1 MQTCKKTRTRG
12 EMSGPFGRLFWKR
25 RCGDSLAL
33 VLNIPRNYLS
43 GLATR
48 HSPIAPRRRIL
59 GSLVRLLQVAVVSS
73 LLFPEPSYCFAPQEA
88 SSGQQTVT
96 AVQKQVSTDYVL
108 GPDDLITIQ
117 ALGVEELSAK
127 PIGVDTG
134 GHIDLPLVGR
144 LKVSGLTLE
153 QLKAELISRLKVYV
167 KEPDVAISVSEFR
180 SQPVSI
186 LGYVNSSG
194 VHQLQGRKRLA
205 EIMSLTG
212 GMRPEAGPVARITR
226 RLEFGRIPLPG
237 ASDDATG
244 QFSVAEVDLK
254 GVMDGLKPEQNI
266 LIQPHDVISVPKADI
281 VYVVGEVKK
290 TGGFVLNGKKKV
302 SVLEALAMAEGLGP
316 TADRKKAE
324 ILRLVPGQD
333 QRTRVTVDLKGIFA
347 GKATDVAM
355 QPEDILLIA
364 TSASKAMKTKAAE
377 TAIQAIT
384 SIVTWGLIY

>member
-1 MQTCKKTRTRG
+1 MSLIQAIMLLPLLSLTPSHCFTTEEAPSAKQTET
-12 EMSGPFGRLFWKR
+12 P
-25 RCGDSLAL
+25 
-33 VLNIPRNYLS
+33 
-43 GLATR
+43 
-48 HSPIAPRRRIL
+48 
-59 GSLVRLLQVAVVSS
+59 
-73 LLFPEPSYCFAPQEA
+73 
-88 SSGQQTVT
+88 
-96 AVQKQVSTDYVL
+96 VQKQASPDYIL
-108 GPDDLITIQ
+108 GPNDLINIQ
-117 ALGVEELSAK
+117 VLGVEELSAK

-167 KEPDVAISVSEFR
+167 KEPDVAISVSDFR

-194 VHQLQGRKRLA
+194 VHQLQGQKRLA
-205 EIMSLTG
+205 EIMSLAG

-237 ASDDATG
+237 AADDATG

-281 VYVVGEVKK
+281 VYVVGDVKK

-302 SVLEALAMAEGLGP
+302 SVLEVLAMAEGFNP

-324 ILRLVPGQD
+324 ILRLVSGQEE
-333 QRTRVTVDLKGIFA
+333 RTKVTVDLKGIFA

-364 TSASKAMKTKAAE
+364 TSASKAIRAKAAE
-377 TAIQAIT
+377 TAVQAIT
-384 SIVTWGLIY
+384 SIVTWGIFY